1 MTHYERIKEAKTPEE
16 LAQMFC
22 RAIEDH
28 TPEGDYICD
37 NCPLKLKC
45 SKDHNAFAE
54 WLKGEI

>member
-22 RAIEDH
+22 GAIEDH
-28 TPEGDYICD
+28 TPIGDYVCD
-37 NCPLKLKC
+37 YCPLEGKC
-45 SKDHNAFAE
+45 SKGHNAFAE